1 MSTPPKA
8 PAPQAISLTEAAAR
22 LPDLWS
28 PRIVGQLNNHY
39 LKVVRV
45 LGDFLWHTHAG
56 EDELFLVLAGAL
68 TIGRSAADGGAVIL
82 LPGQAFIV
90 PRGTHHNTS
99 ATTETLLALIEPVS
113 TQHTGEE
120 ITPLTRSIA
129 QQLRQ

>member
-1 MSTPPKA
+1 M
-8 PAPQAISLTEAAAR
+8 

-45 LGDFLWHTHAG
+45 LGDFPWHTHAG

-68 TIGRSAADGGAVIL
+68 TIGRSAADGGTVTL